1 MIYINGIPSF
11 RKPEKAVFTPDDRQE
26 RIELIDSVA
35 VQDLGRVE
43 AGDILTL
50 QCLFS
55 EANFERLQSLWINR
69 TPVTYVD
76 EAGRAQQFARVK
88 IFEWENDRNFPTY
101 ILATFELWRA

>member
-11 RKPEKAVFTPDDRQE
+11 RKPEKEVFTPDDRQE

-43 AGDILTL
+43 SGDVFSL

-55 EANFERLQSLWINR
+55 ADNFALIQNLWLNR
-69 TPVTYVD
+69 DPITYVD
-76 EAGRAQQFARVK
+76 SAGVSHYFSRLK
-88 IFEWENDRNFPTY
+88 ITEWERDKNFPDY
-101 ILATFELWRA
+101 IFVTFELWRA

>member
-11 RKPEKAVFTPDDRQE
+11 RKPEKAIFTPDDRQE

-43 AGDILTL
+43 SGDVLAL

-55 EANFERLQSLWINR
+55 ANNFARLQDLWVSRAAI
-69 TPVTYVD
+69 TYVD
-76 EAGRAQQFARVK
+76 EAGVSHSFARVK
-88 IFEWENDRNFPTY
+88 ILEWEDDKNFPTY
-101 ILATFELWRA
+101 TLVTFELWRA